1 MVFDTETTGLKPEE
15 GHRVIEIGCIEI
27 INRHKTG
34 STFHRYIN
42 PGREIDVEAT
52 KIHGLTNEFLVNQP
66 SFSEI
71 ADDFVAFIRGSEL
84 IAHNASFDIN
94 FLNIELKRVNTEW
107 EGINSCCAV
116 IDTLQ
121 LARQRHPGQKNN
133 LDALCKRY
141 GIDNTRRELHGAL
154 LDSELL
160 AEVYLAMTRGQEDL
174 KFGITRSSYG
184 YKKEQSY
191 QEIHRI
197 STDRVKLKVLE
208 PNEEEKLAHKQWLV
222 NHSTFSW

>member
-1 MVFDTETTGLKPEE
+1 M
-15 GHRVIEIGCIEI
+15 IEIGCIEL
-27 INRHKTG
+27 INRRKTG

-42 PGREIDVEAT
+42 PGREIDAEAI

-71 ADDFVAFIRGSEL
+71 ADDFVSFICGSEL
-84 IAHNASFDIN
+84 IAHNASFDIG
-94 FLNIELKRVNTEW
+94 FLNSELKRVNIEW
-107 EGINSCCAV
+107 EGISSYCTV
-116 IDTLQ
+116 IDTLR

-133 LDALCKRY
+133 LDSLCKRY
-141 GIDNTRRELHGAL
+141 GIDNTHRELHGAL

-160 AEVYLAMTRGQEDL
+160 AEVYLAMTRGQEGL
-174 KFGITRSSYG
+174 KFGITQSSYDHQ
-184 YKKEQSY
+184 KEQPH
-191 QEIHRI
+191 QEEIHRI
-197 STDRVKLKVLE
+197 STDRARLKVLE